1 MSLFARSFFFFP
13 KGEIMATLNRKEKTP
28 AIHTHEGG
36 KAKHV
41 NHEAMLRRSVMSC
54 LLWENEFYEDGVTIA
69 DRIAELIPKISTQKV
84 CDLAIEARQN
94 MKLRHV
100 PLWVLR
106 CVGQNSP
113 KVIADVLPKV
123 IQRPDELG
131 EFLALWNKD
140 KRHRIPRSI
149 RRGLTNAL
157 RNFNEYS
164 LAKFDKNSAAW
175 SLRDVLRI
183 IHAMPKNE
191 VESSLWKKI
200 AKGELATPDTW
211 ETALSAGADKK
222 ETFTRLIEEKKLGAL
237 ALLRNLRNM
246 TEAKVSDNL
255 IRQALNECST
265 DKVLPFRFIAAA
277 RYAPRFES
285 ELEEAMKRSIIGL
298 PKLAGSTV
306 VLVDVSGSMD
316 APLSN
321 RSEMQR
327 IDAASGLAVLVRE
340 LCENV
345 VVYTFSSNLVE
356 VPTRRGFALVE
367 AIKSSQAHGAT
378 ELGKAITQLNKKTVD
393 YDRLIVITDEQSCQN
408 VSDPVQKLAYG
419 INVAS
424 YRNGVTYGKWTHIDG
439 WSDSVVTYIQNLE
452 EESS

>member
-1 MSLFARSFFFFP
+1 
-13 KGEIMATLNRKEKTP
+13 MATLNRKEKAP
-28 AIHTHEGG
+28 AILTHEGG
-36 KAKHV
+36 KAKRV

-69 DRIAELIPKISTQKV
+69 NRIAELISKVSAQKV

-100 PLWVLR
+100 PLWMLR
-106 CVGQNSP
+106 CVGHNSP
-113 KVIADVLPKV
+113 KTIADVLPKV

-140 KRHRIPRSI
+140 KKHRVPRSI
-149 RRGLTNAL
+149 RRGLANAL

-164 LAKFDKNSAAW
+164 LAKFDKNSAAY

-183 IHAMPKNE
+183 IHAKPKNE
-191 VESSLWKKI
+191 VESALWKKI
-200 AKGELATPDTW
+200 TKNELATPDTW

-246 TEAKVSDNL
+246 TEAKVSDNF

-285 ELEEAMKRSIIGL
+285 ELEGAMKRSIVGL
-298 PKLAGSTV
+298 PKLSGSTV

-316 APLSN
+316 VALSN

-345 VVYTFSSNLVE
+345 AVYTFSSNLVE

-367 AIKSSQAHGAT
+367 AIKNSQSHAST
-378 ELGKAITQLNKKTVD
+378 ELGRAITQLNKKTAD

-408 VSDPVQKLAYG
+408 VSDPVHKLAYG

-424 YRNGVTYGKWTHIDG
+424 AKNGVTYGRWTHIDG
-439 WSDSVVTYIQNLE
+439 WSDSVISYIQSL